1 MHVNWFEANA
11 FCHWLTQK
19 LGGGRW
25 IFGLASEAEWEKAA
39 RGPDNFDYG
48 LGMNISN
55 DQVERELFAGN
66 SLRTETR
73 NSSGL
78 PGLV

>member
-1 MHVNWFEANA
+1 VHVNWFEANA

-19 LGGGRW
+19 LGGGGW

-39 RGPDNFDYG
+39 RGPDNLDYG

-55 DQVERELFAGN
+55 D
-66 SLRTETR
+66 
-73 NSSGL
+73 
-78 PGLV
+78 